1 MPIRHPDGDS
11 DKHAGETYR
20 KEVQCVQLAN
30 LNRVFRE
37 DLDEK
42 ITFKQKL
49 KEAKEQVPW
58 IPGGK
63 AIYVEK
69 TVHNPYVA
77 TCWRGM
83 CSVWLVWSV
92 E

>member
-49 KEAKEQVPW
+49 KEVKEQVPR

-63 AIYVEK
+63 AICVEK
-69 TVHNPYVA
+69 TVSAQPLGGNMLEGDVFSVA
-77 TCWRGM
+77 G
-83 CSVWLVWSV
+83 V
-92 E
+92 EC